1 MFTYHVEGDRIPP
14 LKTLLIKKRPMPSN
28 SPEYIK
34 AHKEYRANDTERE
47 RRKLANR
54 NRRAKGMYWKGRD
67 KEIDHIDNNPFN
79 NSPSNLRV
87 ISRTANRR
95 KGALKANRK

>member
-1 MFTYHVEGDRIPP
+1 
-14 LKTLLIKKRPMPSN
+14 MPSN
-28 SPEYIK
+28 SAAYIK
-34 AHKEYRANDTERE
+34 AHPEYWNNPRERE

-54 NRRAKGMYWKGRD
+54 NRRAKWLYGKGRN

-87 ISRTANRR
+87 VSRTINRR
-95 KGALKANRK
+95 KGAMKANWK

>member
-1 MFTYHVEGDRIPP
+1 
-14 LKTLLIKKRPMPSN
+14 MPSN

-34 AHKEYRANDTERE
+34 ANMKYWDNDKERE

-79 NSPSNLRV
+79 NAASNLRV
-87 ISRTANRR
+87 VSRTVNRR
-95 KGALKANRK
+95 KWALKANRK

>member
-1 MFTYHVEGDRIPP
+1 MLCKH
-14 LKTLLIKKRPMPSN
+14 MPSN

-34 AHKEYRANDTERE
+34 ANKEYWDNPRERE

-54 NRRAKGMYWKGRD
+54 NRRAKWLYGKWRD
-67 KEIDHIDNNPFN
+67 KEIDHIDNNPMN
-79 NSPSNLRV
+79 NAPSNLRV

-95 KGALKANRK
+95 KWAMKANRWK